1 MIKTVEDLINEL
13 QQLPQDAFIF
23 DMYGER
29 FKEIKYCNE
38 IYLGDEANPWAEIT
52 EGYLLQ

>member
-1 MIKTVEDLINEL
+1 MIKTVKDLINEL

-23 DMYGER
+23 DMFGER
-29 FKEIKYCNE
+29 FEEIKYCNE
-38 IYLGDEANPWAEIT
+38 IYLGDGANPWAETT

>member
-23 DMYGER
+23 DMYGDR
-29 FKEIKYCNE
+29 FEEIKYCNE
-38 IYLGDEANPWAEIT
+38 IYLGDPANPYVEIT
-52 EGYLLQ
+52 EGYKLE